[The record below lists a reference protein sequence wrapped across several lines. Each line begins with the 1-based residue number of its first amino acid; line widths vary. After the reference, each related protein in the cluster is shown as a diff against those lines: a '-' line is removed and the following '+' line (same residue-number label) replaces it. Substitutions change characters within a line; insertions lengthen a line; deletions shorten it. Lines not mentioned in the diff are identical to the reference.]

1 LGVTERRTHVK
12 VQEIMTRDVLTIG
25 PEADIRDVARIFVER
40 GISGLPVCD
49 AQRELLG
56 VVSEGDI
63 LFKERGPVDERHLAS
78 RRRRAAAKDAMKA
91 RAITVQEAM
100 SAPAITV
107 APYNSVAEAARL
119 MSEHG
124 INRLPVLR
132 NDELVG
138 IVTRTDLVRAFVR
151 SDEDIRREI
160 EEDVLLRTLWLEAP
174 ESIGLEIER
183 GAVQLSGHME
193 LCSEAIL
200 LERLVS
206 SVPGVV
212 SVRSTVSW
220 TTDDATRK
228 AKREL
233 RRTHAPVSRG

>member
-1 LGVTERRTHVK
+1 MTERRTQVK

-25 PEADIRDVARIFVER
+25 PEAELHDVARIFVENS
-40 GISGLPVCD
+40 ISGLPVCG

-63 LFKERGPVDERHLAS
+63 LFKERGPLDDERHLVS
-78 RRRRAAAKDAMKA
+78 RRRRAAAKEAKKA
-91 RAITVQEAM
+91 RALTVQEAM

-138 IVTRTDLVRAFVR
+138 IVTRTDLVRAFIR